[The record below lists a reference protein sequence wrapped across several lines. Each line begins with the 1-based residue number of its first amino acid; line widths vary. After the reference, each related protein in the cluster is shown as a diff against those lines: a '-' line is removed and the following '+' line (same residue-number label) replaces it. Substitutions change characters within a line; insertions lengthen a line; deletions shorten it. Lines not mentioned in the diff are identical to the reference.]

1 MSEKLNSI
9 FVPIDY
15 VRELRALGEI
25 DKADA
30 FLSYFADF
38 HDNEWYG
45 FPFYA
50 KRWGVCDKTARQ
62 WISEFS
68 NEISL
73 YFASWGYQN
82 SEHYKSVSF
91 KDEAKGL

>member
-1 MSEKLNSI
+1 MSEKTNSI

-30 FLSYFADF
+30 FLVYFADL

-50 KRWGVCDKTARQ
+50 KRWNICQNTARA
-62 WISEFS
+62 WINEFS

-73 YFASWGYQN
+73 YFASWINQN
-82 SEHYKSVSF
+82 TEHHKAVSF
-91 KDEAKGL
+91 KDKEGL